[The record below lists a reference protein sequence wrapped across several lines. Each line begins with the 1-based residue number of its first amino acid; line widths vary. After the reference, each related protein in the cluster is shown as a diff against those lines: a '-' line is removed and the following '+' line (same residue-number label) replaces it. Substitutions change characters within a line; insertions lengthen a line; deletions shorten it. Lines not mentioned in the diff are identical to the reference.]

1 MEAHTSESKPRQW
14 GPITALLFG
23 AIAFV
28 GSQFLVAEVFTLLVS
43 GKTASTSVQFYEYG
57 LSSLCTL
64 IVLSIFLRQRYH
76 TSISNLGLRRFNPAH
91 IGYALIG
98 LPVYLI
104 ISGILTGIAA
114 SVVPHFNADQQ
125 QDLGFSH
132 VHGAPELIMV
142 FVSLVIVPPLV
153 EELLFRGFIFK
164 GFLKNFGP
172 IVSGLVTSIIFGV
185 AHGQW
190 NVGVDVFGLSLVLCF
205 MTYKTQS
212 LWPSIMLHST
222 KNFIAYFFVFI
233 MTPSELQLWLLQ
245 HLHI

>member
-1 MEAHTSESKPRQW
+1 MEAQPDDLKPRQW
-14 GPITALLFG
+14 GPLVALFFG

-28 GSQFLVAEVFTLLVS
+28 GSQFLVAEIFAMILPGRSL
-43 GKTASTSVQFYEYG
+43 STSTQFYEYG

-64 IVLSIFLRQRYH
+64 AVLSVFLRQRYNA
-76 TSISNLGLRRFNPAH
+76 SLKSLGLGQFNVAY
-91 IGYALIG
+91 IGYALVGVPI
-98 LPVYLI
+98 YLI

-114 SVVPHFNADQQ
+114 SLVPHFNVDQQ

-142 FVSLVIVPPLV
+142 FISLVIVPPLV

-172 IVSGLVTSIIFGV
+172 IVSGLVTSIIFGA

-205 MTYKTQS
+205 MAYKTQS